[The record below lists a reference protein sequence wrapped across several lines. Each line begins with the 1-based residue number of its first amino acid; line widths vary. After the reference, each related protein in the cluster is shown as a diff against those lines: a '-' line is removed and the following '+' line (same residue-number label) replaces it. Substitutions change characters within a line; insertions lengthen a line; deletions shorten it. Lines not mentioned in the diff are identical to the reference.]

1 MVIENVEKLVASLH
15 EKTENGIHIRNLIH
29 ALNHGLVLKKSH
41 RVLKLN
47 QNAQLKPYIN
57 MNTNLRKASAN
68 GFEKDFFNLMNNS
81 GYWKIYGKY

>member
-41 RVLKLN
+41 RVLKLS
-47 QNAQLKPYIN
+47 QNA
-57 MNTNLRKASAN
+57 
-68 GFEKDFFNLMNNS
+68 
-81 GYWKIYGKY
+81 